1 MRPNKIRQLLDAGKP
16 TLCTRVLTVNPLM
29 IEMIGQTGLFDYV
42 EFAGEYAP
50 FTVHDL
56 DNFCRAAELNDLN
69 CMIKVDQEPRGW
81 LARRAVGSG
90 FQSILFADCRT
101 PEDVR
106 SCVAQIRADTPGPDG
121 LYGVA
126 PLRFAYA
133 GGAGTPEYVKYLDD
147 VVVNIMIEKKGTVD
161 TLEEVLSIK
170 GVDMIQWGAS
180 DFSMS
185 IGIPGQRQAPKVVAA
200 HDIVF
205 KTALAMGVQPRAEI
219 GHPDQAKRYLDM
231 GVRHF
236 SLGNDLRIVTAWL
249 GEHGDAMRRTLAGE

>member
-1 MRPNKIRQLLDAGKP
+1 MRPNKIRQLLDAGEP

-29 IEMIGQTGLFDYV
+29 IEIIGQTGLFDYV

-56 DNFCRAAELNDLN
+56 DNLCRAAELYDLN

-90 FQSILFADCRT
+90 FQSVLFADCRT
-101 PEDVR
+101 PDDVR
-106 SCVAQIRADTPGPDG
+106 SCVAQVRADTPGPDG

-126 PLRFAYA
+126 PLRFAYV

-147 VVVNIMIEKKGTVD
+147 IVVNIMIEKQGTVD

-200 HDIVF
+200 HDKVF
-205 KTALAMGVQPRAEI
+205 KMALDMGVQPRAEI
-219 GHPDQAKRYLDM
+219 GHPDQAKKYLDL

-236 SLGNDLRIVTAWL
+236 SLGNDLRIVSAWL
-249 GEHGDAMRRTLAGE
+249 MEHGDTMRRTLAGE